1 MNLLPLIKSSQSML
15 HSSTIAVS
23 CESHTRHRNTPVTLT
38 THLLPVQTLRIS
50 GALHPLTLMP
60 SPLPVPCFTW
70 SWTPPT
76 SDTSKTIYRTTKI
89 LILWDLQDFRQST
102 LKTTADSGVTTGG
115 LVTAYE
121 ARSSRIPED
130 TRLGEFRIFPNMEI
144 IYGAKLNKILCSVRW
159 GSHGVD
165 NGL

>member
-1 MNLLPLIKSSQSML
+1 MMSYYRVVNLLPLIKSSQLML

-50 GALHPLTLMP
+50 GALHPLPTR
-60 SPLPVPCFTW
+60 
-70 SWTPPT
+70 PT
-76 SDTSKTIYRTTKI
+76 SDTSKTIYCTAKI

-102 LKTTADSGVTTGG
+102 LKTTVDSGVTTDG

-159 GSHGVD
+159 GYHNVD
-165 NGL
+165 NAL